1 MLKRKEIYKL
11 LNEYGLKEAVK
22 EKWLSDYTRVSSEK
36 LMVIITDYQK
46 RKGIAPKPKKG
57 LDKVTPD
64 DISDKGLRKCF
75 IKLLTTLQASDTLF
89 PDEVEDILNEL

>member
-1 MLKRKEIYKL
+1 MLKRKEIYEL

-46 RKGIAPKPKKG
+46 RKGIAPKPKKE

-64 DISDKGLRKCF
+64 DISDKGLRKSF
-75 IKLLTTLQASDTLF
+75 IKLLSTLQASNTLF